1 MKLYQIIIGE
11 IEEPLFSFM
20 NNEIKECNIESE
32 VDLIGNELTVD
43 TAEFEVVC
51 NDASIRMTPYATPI
65 RIYNQDALLG
75 KFYSTEIERIKTNAY
90 KVKAVSAIGILQHET
105 FYGGMYNGET
115 FEDVMCW
122 VIGTNGIQP
131 YSGFYRKSK
140 TSVTNGGKAHNLGT
154 EPYTSGTNTLY
165 YSVLSATMQSR
176 LKATI
181 KIKGLDTGL
190 LPRLV
195 NILGSTKVGVLGW
208 YISGGSTDSV
218 LLAHRYGIYINV
230 SKNTSD
236 PSSVIRGQM
245 VLEYGN
251 QSYEL
256 GIPVDGTTYEIDI
269 NPSAGKATV
278 NGTDY
283 AITKSAALCRIPI
296 HVFGGCASAFAY
308 DMTNRY
314 IKGTPES
321 NFLDAEYGEYKIYDE
336 DGNLQCDAVLV
347 RNEYENEY
355 WAYDLVHELE
365 ENRKNDHTTNNL
377 IPGEAIT
384 IADSDEHPA
393 FHKQT
398 ALEEEIL
405 QSVTFA
411 DNVSSLKLYGWIKIC
426 SKRDAIQTLLI
437 SQGVIIRKT
446 EDGELLFAAPIMEEE
461 GTIQDGRIYDGG
473 SVTYPEVVNTIE
485 VTEHGYG
492 NDTTKAVE
500 EVYANTT
507 GASKPYIAEFK
518 TLPIVEDTLV
528 ADNLVVCCH
537 NCNAAVV
544 KGTGKLNGRA
554 YEHSESKI
562 KRILNNIPSGKSIS
576 VSDATLVTMQNSEV
590 LLDRLEAYYGSAS
603 KIKMAFVAHNEKCGA
618 MYHCKNPYNEEKSA
632 FLVRKTEQVS
642 GIIKADSELI
652 TDYDPPEIG
661 EGYQNYVI
669 LSGTGTWETPAS
681 VYEKEHPR
689 IRVILIGGG
698 SGGAGGFAGEDGAVP
713 SGETSVQAANGG
725 SAGEGG
731 AGGNIFNLTIDNPA
745 TEFSYACGV
754 GGAGGDIS
762 TSTEENNPGVD
773 GTDTTLS
780 DGSNSYSSAS
790 GERLE
795 KGITNFFTG
804 DIYGKKN
811 TAELNGAGKG
821 GDGGYFIAQ
830 DKKGY
835 YMQPQWGIGIA
846 NTLSCSGGDPGEKHY
861 PSDGSPV
868 FLSAGA
874 GGGGASGQH
883 GGDGTS
889 ATSSKSGSG
898 GDGGNAIET
907 PMKATVYNSKY
918 YGHGGF
924 GGCGGGAGGAAGF
937 YVTGSAGTGGLGGYG
952 GHGGD
957 GGDGCIVI
965 YY

>member
-1 MKLYQIIIGE
+1 MVRYQIIIGE
-11 IEEPLFSFM
+11 IEAPLFSFR
-20 NNEIKECNIESE
+20 NHQIKSCNIESA

-43 TAEFEVVC
+43 TTEFEVSC
-51 NDASIRMTPYATPI
+51 DDDSLRLLPYATPAL
-65 RIYNQDALLG
+65 IYNQDRLLG
-75 KFYSTEIERIKTNAY
+75 KFYTTETERTKINVY
-90 KVKAVSAIGILQHET
+90 KITAVSAIGILSHET
-105 FYGGMYNGET
+105 FYGGMYNAKS
-115 FEDVMCW
+115 FDRV
-122 VIGTNGIQP
+122 VRQIIGSNGLQL
-131 YSGFYRKSK
+131 YAGYYRKCRTTGSYCM
-140 TSVTNGGKAHNLGT
+140 AHNLGN
-154 EPYTSGTNTLY
+154 EPYSSANNY

-176 LKATI
+176 LKANF
-181 KIKGLDTGL
+181 KIIELDAVY
-190 LPRLV
+190 LPALV
-195 NILGSTKVGVLGW
+195 RMLGGYKMDVLGC
-208 YISGGSTDSV
+208 STADGETDTVV
-218 LLAHRYGIYINV
+218 LSHRYGMYLNV
-230 SKNTSD
+230 VRNTSD
-236 PSSVIRGQM
+236 TSKAAYGQM
-245 VLEYGN
+245 VFEYGN
-251 QSYEL
+251 QSYNL
-256 GIPVDGTTYEIDI
+256 GIPTDGTTYDVDI
-269 NPSAGKATV
+269 NPSEGKATI
-278 NGTDY
+278 NGVDY
-283 AITKSAALCRIPI
+283 SITKSSSDYRIPI
-296 HVFGGCASAFAY
+296 HAYAGGTQALSY
-308 DMTNRY
+308 DSTKKYVR
-314 IKGTPES
+314 GTPTVQ
-321 NFLDAEYGEYKIYDE
+321 FIKAEYGEYKIYDE
-336 DGNLQCDAVLV
+336 NGNLQCDAVLV
-347 RNEYENEY
+347 KNEYEDEFC
-355 WAYDLVHELE
+355 AYDLVNELE
-365 ENRKNDHTTNNL
+365 ENRKSSLTRTLEPNED
-377 IPGEAIT
+377 IT

-393 FHKQT
+393 FHLQT
-398 ALEEEIL
+398 ALENEIL
-405 QSVTFA
+405 QSVLFA
-411 DNVSSLKLYGWIKIC
+411 DNVGSLKIYGWIPIC
-426 SKRDAIQTLLI
+426 SKRDAIQALLI

-446 EDGELLFAAPIMEEE
+446 ENGELFFTSPTTDEE
-461 GTIQDGRIYDGG
+461 GNINDGRIYDGG
-473 SVTYPEVVNTIE
+473 SVTYPEIVNIIE

-518 TLPIVEDTLV
+518 TLPIVENTLV

-562 KRILNNIPSGKSIS
+562 KRILNNLPSGKSIS

-590 LLDRLEAYYGSAS
+590 LLDRLEAYYGSAT
-603 KIKMAFVAHNEKCGA
+603 KIKMAFVAHAEKCGA
-618 MYHCKNPYNEEKSA
+618 MYHCKNPYSEEKSA

-661 EGYQNYVI
+661 EGYQYYTI
-669 LSGTGTWETPAS
+669 LSGSGTWETPAS
-681 VYEKEHPR
+681 VYAKDNPR

-713 SGETSVQAANGG
+713 SGETSVQAASGG

-754 GGAGGDIS
+754 GGAGGGIS

-780 DGSNSYSSAS
+780 DGINSYSSAS

-821 GDGGYFIAQ
+821 GDGGYFIVQ

-835 YMQPQWGIGIA
+835 YMQPRWGIGIA
-846 NTLSCSGGDPGEKHY
+846 NTVSNCGGNPGTHY
-861 PSDGSPV
+861 PNNGSPV
-868 FLSAGA
+868 LLCAGA
-874 GGGGASGQH
+874 GGGGASGQQ
-883 GGDGTS
+883 GGDGTN
-889 ATSSKSGSG
+889 ATSSRSGSG
-898 GDGGNAIET
+898 GNGGNAVET

-924 GGCGGGAGGAAGF
+924 GGCGGGGGGAAGF
-937 YVTGSAGTGGLGGYG
+937 YVTGSAGAGGQGGYG

-957 GGDGCIVI
+957 GGDGCVLI

>member
-51 NDASIRMTPYATPI
+51 NDDGIRMTPYATPI
-65 RIYNQDALLG
+65 RIFNQDVLLG

-90 KVKAVSAIGILQHET
+90 KVKSVSAIGILQHET
-105 FYGGMYNGET
+105 FYGGMYNGKS
-115 FEDVMCW
+115 FDSVMRQI
-122 VIGTNGIQP
+122 IGSNGLQP
-131 YSGFYRKSK
+131 YSGYYRKSRM
-140 TSVTNGGKAHNLGT
+140 TASRGQAHCLGN
-154 EPYTSGTNTLY
+154 ELNSSQDNY
-165 YSVLSATMQSR
+165 YPVLSATMQSR
-176 LKATI
+176 VKASF
-181 KIKGLDTGL
+181 KIIALDRTT
-190 LPRLV
+190 LPALV
-195 NILGSTKVGVLGW
+195 NLLAGYKLYILGCSTANGE
-208 YISGGSTDSV
+208 SNSV
-218 LLAHRYGIYINV
+218 VLAHRYGMYLNV
-230 SKNTSD
+230 KKNTSD
-236 PSSVIRGQM
+236 TSRAAYGQM
-245 VLEYGN
+245 VFEYGN
-251 QSYEL
+251 QSYNL
-256 GIPVDGTTYEIDI
+256 GIPTDGTTYEVDI
-269 NPSAGKATV
+269 NPSAGKATI
-278 NGTDY
+278 NGVDY
-283 AITKSAALCRIPI
+283 AITKSTSNNRIPI
-296 HVFGGCASAFAY
+296 HAYAGGVQSLTY
-308 DMTNRY
+308 DSTKQYVRGNPSIQY
-314 IKGTPES
+314 VE
-321 NFLDAEYGEYKIYDE
+321 AEYGEYKIFDE
-336 DGNLQCDAVLV
+336 NGNLQCDAVLV
-347 RNEYENEY
+347 RNEYEDEY
-355 WAYDLVHELE
+355 CAYDLTNELE
-365 ENRKNDHTTNNL
+365 ENRKNSLTRTLEPNED
-377 IPGEAIT
+377 IT
-384 IADSDEHPA
+384 IADGDEHPA
-393 FHKQT
+393 FHRQT

-405 QSVTFA
+405 QSVSFA
-411 DNVSSLKLYGWIKIC
+411 DNVSNLNVYGWIKIC
-426 SKRDAIQTLLI
+426 SKRDAIQALLI

-446 EDGELLFAAPIMEEE
+446 EDGELLFAAPIMDEE
-461 GTIQDGRIYDGG
+461 GTIQDSRIYDGG

-500 EVYANTT
+500 EVYVNTT

-518 TLPIVEDTLV
+518 TLPVVEDTLV

-562 KRILNNIPSGKSIS
+562 KRILNNLPSGKSIS

-590 LLDRLEAYYGSAS
+590 LLDRLEAYYGFAS
-603 KIKMAFVAHNEKCGA
+603 RIKMAFVAHDEKCGA

-713 SGETSVQAANGG
+713 SGATSVQAAKGG

-745 TEFSYACGV
+745 TEFNYACGV

-762 TSTEENNPGVD
+762 TSTEENNTGVD
-773 GTDTTLS
+773 GTDTTFS

-790 GERLE
+790 GERFE

-811 TAELNGAGKG
+811 TAEINGAGKG
-821 GDGGYFIAQ
+821 GDGGYYVVQ
-830 DKKGY
+830 NQRSY
-835 YMQPQWGIGIA
+835 YTKASWGIGIA
-846 NTLSCSGGDPGEKHY
+846 NILSCSGGNPGEKHY

-874 GGGGASGQH
+874 GGGGAAGQQ

-898 GDGGNAIET
+898 GNGGNAIET
-907 PMKATVYNSKY
+907 PRKATVYNRKY
-918 YGHGGF
+918 YGYGGF
-924 GGCGGGAGGAAGF
+924 GGCGGGGGGAAGI
-937 YVTGSAGTGGLGGYG
+937 YVTGSAGVAGHGGYG